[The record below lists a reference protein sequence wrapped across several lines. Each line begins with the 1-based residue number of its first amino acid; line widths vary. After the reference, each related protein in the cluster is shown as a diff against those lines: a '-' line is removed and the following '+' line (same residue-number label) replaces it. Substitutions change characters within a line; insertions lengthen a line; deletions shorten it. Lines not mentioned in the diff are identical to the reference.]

1 MMRRLSNKQ
10 QGMAL
15 FQVLLMVAIIAVFLI
30 IMSQQTQS
38 SVVRAQQMQDQVEL
52 QLALESSAAYFD
64 SLLISNEWLTARKDA
79 GNPLYDINFYG
90 IGQRRSLPDRPAYK
104 ALNYEVTLALQNEAS
119 LIDLNFNNQKLQQLF
134 IARGKTATE
143 ARQLADELSSWIRT
157 GEGLTLQ
164 ATSELTQLP
173 GWTAADVELVRP
185 LVSVRAP
192 IFNPAWMPNALLPVL
207 LSPWQADTIQELR
220 ENNEVSA
227 GLLQSFYPE
236 TDPLD
241 SGIFPGEAQRM
252 WLTAEPQ
259 GLSLYRELDYRPRN
273 SIPLRFH
280 TRYFQQAY

>member
-185 LVSVRAP
+185 WCQCARQSSIQPGCRTRFCLYCLAHGKLILSKNYEKITKFQRVYYNRFTPKPILSIAAFSPVR
-192 IFNPAWMPNALLPVL
+192 
-207 LSPWQADTIQELR
+207 R
-220 ENNEVSA
+220 SA
-227 GLLQSFYPE
+227 CG
-236 TDPLD
+236 
-241 SGIFPGEAQRM
+241 
-252 WLTAEPQ
+252 
-259 GLSLYRELDYRPRN
+259 
-273 SIPLRFH
+273 
-280 TRYFQQAY
+280 